1 MRIVG
6 GRHRGRTI
14 AAPPGRDTRPTA
26 DRAREALFNVLAHG
40 YEIDLSESAV
50 LDVFA
55 GSGGLGLE
63 ALSRGARRVWFI
75 DHQAAALEVIRAN
88 LAALREDGR
97 AVVLRADA
105 TRLPLAKQACAL
117 ALLDPPYESGLAG
130 PALSTLA
137 AQGWLVDRALCVVEV
152 AAREAFAPPPGFGVE
167 EERVYG
173 AARFVFLRH
182 DASGREQA

>member
-6 GRHRGRTI
+6 GRHRGRPI

-26 DRAREALFNVLAHG
+26 DRAREALFNILGHG
-40 YEIDLSESAV
+40 YGIDLSESDV

-63 ALSRGARRVWFI
+63 ALSRGARRAWFL
-75 DHQAAALEVIRAN
+75 DHHAGALEVIRAN
-88 LAALREDGR
+88 LRTLREDDR

-105 TRLPLAKQACAL
+105 TKPPRAKQACAL

-130 PALSTLA
+130 PALTALA
-137 AQGWLVDRALCVVEV
+137 AQGWLTDQALCVVEV
-152 AAREAFAPPPGFGVE
+152 AAREELPLPPGFVAE
-167 EERVYG
+167 EERIYG
-173 AARFVFLRH
+173 AARFVFLRRI
-182 DASGREQA
+182 A